1 MGRRRRMM
9 IWKFVIVK
17 QNKNEFVFTVYYN
30 DLLRNI
36 FSLAYYLHISKSKYE
51 REKKY
56 MR

>member
-1 MGRRRRMM
+1 MM